1 MLFTRM
7 TFIGIDP
14 TAGKRP
20 ITYAALDENLKLL
33 SLGEGSLD
41 DVVAFMAGQ
50 QHAYTAISAPR
61 QPNTGIM
68 AKPEIRQALSPTP
81 QPGRWVNF
89 RLCEYLLRQ
98 HNLHIPRTPA
108 MGEATPNW
116 MLMGYHL
123 YQRLEGFGYRPFG
136 SGTAE
141 RYTLEIYPHASFSAM
156 LGILPFHKA
165 SLEGRLQRQLIL
177 FDANLEI
184 PDPMHFFEEITRS
197 RLMRGILPAAILY
210 TSAELDALV
219 AAYTAWM
226 CARHPDQV
234 SVFGDPDEGQILVPV
249 QNLKQRYS

>member
-14 TAGKRP
+14 TAGQRP
-20 ITYAALDENLKLL
+20 IAYAALDENLKLL
-33 SLGEGSLD
+33 ALGEGSLD
-41 DVVAFMAGQ
+41 DVVAFTAGQ
-50 QHAYTAISAPR
+50 QHAYVAISSPR

-68 AKPEIRQALSPTP
+68 AKPEIRQALSPAP

-108 MGEATPNW
+108 QDEPAPNW
-116 MLMGYHL
+116 MRLGYHL
-123 YQRLEGFGYRPFG
+123 YHRLVSLGFLTLGRDAG
-136 SGTAE
+136 E
-141 RYTLEIYPHASFSAM
+141 RCTFEVYPHACFSAM
-156 LGILPFHKA
+156 LGILPFHKNT
-165 SLEGRLQRQLIL
+165 LEGRLQRQLIL
-177 FDANLEI
+177 YEAELDI

-197 RLMRGILPAAILY
+197 RLLRGVLPSGVLY

-234 SVFGDPDEGQILVPV
+234 SAFGDVDEGEITVPV
-249 QNLKQRYS
+249 KNLKQRYS